1 LLAGSTEHIDKYVQ
15 LGMAGALILAG
26 LIGCMGAIL
35 GSIKVMVVVSSQR
48 TDDLS
53 IDGNYLVCLGCRT

>member
-1 LLAGSTEHIDKYVQ
+1 VQ

-53 IDGNYLVCLGCRT
+53 IDGHYLVCRGCRT